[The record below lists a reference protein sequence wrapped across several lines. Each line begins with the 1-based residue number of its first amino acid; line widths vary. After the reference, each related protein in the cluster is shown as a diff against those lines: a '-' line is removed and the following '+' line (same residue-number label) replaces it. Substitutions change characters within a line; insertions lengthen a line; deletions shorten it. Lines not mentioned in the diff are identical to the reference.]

1 MPMTKRF
8 FIFTLF
14 LFFATVPYLHAGE
27 RVYGLQEQVSVT
39 DRTRLA
45 QSIMFHD
52 FENRRDPD
60 TGIPLPESADLD
72 RDGWPDFWEP
82 IRAVGFPEYLINTIS
97 IVPDRSPF
105 LSGAYRDADN
115 HVLHMSFDG
124 SRVGVRT
131 RAPVVVDPN
140 LSYEFSLRE
149 RDENIEGGVIRAGIE
164 WMRVDDAATQY
175 LRQDEIPHFLPGQ
188 TDWAVNPRKLLVSD
202 PPPQA
207 NAARLFIILESD
219 DEAIAISRHG
229 NIWFDD
235 VRLKALPRVV
245 MASVDQVPG
254 ADTAV
259 DVFYS
264 GLIDNVPDPNNPGF
278 FRGKRYSRR
287 IVITD
292 VLNQPIGRADVVPR
306 PLTIDAHNKS
316 EERIVIPSGKF
327 GVYYINLR
335 IFDADNLL
343 IADTTRSLAITK
355 PTRQVVGL
363 DAKSEKPVFGIIA
376 GAPPTATLQSP
387 AFLRTALETL
397 GVRQVKIT
405 PWLDN
410 YNRDRDGNTY
420 YNLLA
425 DEIRR
430 LRPAGIKVTGVV
442 APPSELFDGANLA
455 TAVTEYPDTFET
467 LLMEAGNRM
476 GMYMDGWQWGKDA
489 DNSIAQLDPMGTFG
503 RFLETLAQFAG
514 GLPLTWNIR
523 LDSQGFTRFPENFGI
538 ISGFSSEREPPAKV
552 WFDAAKFFP
561 WLYSQFQL
569 ARGPTYPPPAL
580 TALSPPPPADPIEAK
595 ERERNQR
602 GVWLTLPAQRIFS
615 QEPDSAEERS
625 QLEQMMRRAIYASI
639 LSPEIVFLGE
649 LYDPNRGLLR
659 LNNSSGK
666 PSISTMA
673 RPVFLAARVIG
684 DMLEGATYL
693 GPLGLLKPYE
703 AHVFRRSGSDQ
714 AVIALWHNEAGGV
727 RNLAR
732 VEIANGPPLSM
743 VDWAGNSEPLPAA
756 IPVSRTPMFIT
767 GLNASLALTRMSVR
781 VGPNPPVM
789 AINRPQTQ
797 VLEVVNHLVMQAP
810 LLFRLKYAAREADGA
825 MENGWTVTPEEL
837 RANLAPVTANFAP
850 YRLRYTASPDPNSPV
865 QKVDRSG
872 SDKTA
877 EKLAQ
882 VRMTVNASPPADM
895 MLYLKFPLKT
905 DLDVDVVELQR
916 SDDPHFVT
924 LQLKIRWFPTASNRR
939 RNEISLRPFFL
950 RKGEMKEAAPLPV
963 TVRALPQ
970 EERGRPDARYETV
983 ELRIPKNP
991 PRQTWVGLEEDGGS
1005 SFYLADVTGFLSQ

>member
-1 MPMTKRF
+1 MHMTTSFR
-8 FIFTLF
+8 IIAL
-14 LFFATVPYLHAGE
+14 LLCLAAMHPLHAGE

-39 DRTRLA
+39 DRNRLA
-45 QSIMFHD
+45 QSILYHD

-97 IVPDRSPF
+97 IVPDRSAF

-149 RDENIEGGVIRAGIE
+149 RDENIAGGVIRAGIE

-175 LRQDEIPHFLPGQ
+175 LRQDEIPNFLPGQ

-202 PPPQA
+202 PPPEA
-207 NAARLFIILESD
+207 NAARLFIILDKD
-219 DEAIAISRHG
+219 DEAVSISRHG
-229 NIWFDD
+229 SAWFDD
-235 VRLKALPRVV
+235 IRLKALPRVV
-245 MASVDQVPG
+245 MTSVSEAPGTDTSVDI
-254 ADTAV
+254 
-259 DVFYS
+259 FYS

-287 IVITD
+287 VVITD
-292 VLNQPIGRADVVPR
+292 VLNQSVGRADVAPR

-316 EERIVIPSGKF
+316 EERIVIPSSKY

-335 IFDADNLL
+335 IYDADNLL
-343 IADTTRSLAITK
+343 LADTTRSLAITK
-355 PTRQVVGL
+355 PSRQVAGL
-363 DAKSEKPVFGIIA
+363 DAKSEKPMFGVIA
-376 GAPPTATLQSP
+376 GAPPMVTLQSP
-387 AFLRTALETL
+387 AFLRSALETL
-397 GVRQVKIT
+397 GVRQVKIA

-420 YNLLA
+420 YNLLG

-430 LRPAGIKVTGVV
+430 LRPAGIKVTGIV
-442 APPSELFDGANLA
+442 APPADMFDGANLA
-455 TAVTEYPDTFET
+455 TTVTEFPDSFAT
-467 LLMEAGNRM
+467 LLMEAGNRI
-476 GMYMDGWQWGKDA
+476 GMFMDGWQWGKDA
-489 DNSIAQLDPMGTFG
+489 DNSVAQLDPAGSFG
-503 RFLETLAQFAG
+503 RFLATLAQFAG
-514 GLPLTWNIR
+514 GLPMTWNVR
-523 LDSQGFTRFPENFGI
+523 LDSQGSPRLPEEFGI
-538 ISGFSSEREPPAKV
+538 ISGFSSERDPPRKV
-552 WFDAAKFFP
+552 WLDAAKFFP
-561 WLYSQFQL
+561 WLYSQFQQ
-569 ARGPTYPPPAL
+569 ARGPTYPPAVL

-595 ERERNQR
+595 DREKNQR
-602 GVWLTLPAQRIFS
+602 SVWLTLPAQRILS
-615 QEPDSAEERS
+615 AEPDSAEERS
-625 QLEQMMRRAIYASI
+625 QLEQMMRRAIYASV
-639 LSPEIVFLGE
+639 LSPEIIYLGE

-659 LNNSSGK
+659 MNNVTEK
-666 PSISTMA
+666 PNLSTMA

-727 RNLAR
+727 RNLQR

-743 VDWAGNSEPLPAA
+743 VDWAGNSEPLPSA

-767 GLNASLALTRMSVR
+767 GLGASMALTRMSVR
-781 VGPNPPVM
+781 VGPNPPMM
-789 AINRPQTQ
+789 AVNRPQTQ
-797 VLEVVNHLVMQAP
+797 VLEVVNHLAMQAP
-810 LLFRLKYAAREADGA
+810 LLFRLQYAAREADGA
-825 MENGWTVTPEEL
+825 MENGWTITPEEL

-872 SDKTA
+872 ADKSA

-895 MLYLKFPLKT
+895 MLYLRFPLLT
-905 DLDVDVVELQR
+905 DLDVDVAELER

-924 LQLKIRWFPTASNRR
+924 LQLKIRWFPSAANRR

-950 RKGEMKEAAPLPV
+950 RKGEMKEASPLPV
-963 TVRALPQ
+963 TVRGLQQ

-991 PRQTWVGLEEDGGS
+991 PKQTWVGLEEDGGS
-1005 SFYLADVTGFLSQ
+1005 SFYLVDVTGFLSQ